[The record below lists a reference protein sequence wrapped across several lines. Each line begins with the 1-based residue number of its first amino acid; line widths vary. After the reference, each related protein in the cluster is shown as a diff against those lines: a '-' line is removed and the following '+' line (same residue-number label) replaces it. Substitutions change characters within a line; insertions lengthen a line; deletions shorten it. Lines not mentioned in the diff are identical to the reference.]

1 MTSAPITFGRPWR
14 VVFHIICLALCLSVL
29 VPMALVVGT
38 AFKPA
43 NEIYDL
49 SPWPAQPTLA
59 NFARLFGET
68 DFLVYMW
75 NSLATTFLRVVAQLA
90 IAILAAYAFARWHFT
105 GSTLIFAL
113 TLGAM
118 MIPHQLVMIPIYIMI
133 ADLGWFDTWAA
144 LIIPNLAMPFAV
156 FLLRQHMMSF
166 PKELL
171 DAAEMDG
178 AGPLTALWRIM
189 LPNLGPALAAL
200 TIVLSIDCWNEYFW
214 PMLVIDSPGAR
225 TVQLGIREFLE
236 ENFEDFGAL
245 MAGVTIASLP
255 VLLVFFILQRRIMET
270 FVASGLKG

>member
-1 MTSAPITFGRPWR
+1 MAPAPIAFGRPWR
-14 VVFHIICLALCLSVL
+14 VTGHILCLALCLSVVAPL
-29 VPMALVVGT
+29 VLVLGT

-49 SPWPAQPTLA
+49 TPWPQRPTLA
-59 NFARLFGET
+59 NFARLLNET
-68 DFLVYMW
+68 DFVLYLW
-75 NSLATTFLRVVAQLA
+75 NSLATTFLRVAGQLA
-90 IAILAAYAFARWHFT
+90 IAVLAAYAFARWRFT
-105 GSTLIFAL
+105 GSTFVFAL

-133 ADLGWFDTWAA
+133 AELEWFDTWAA

-178 AGPLTALWRIM
+178 AGPLTALWRVM
-189 LPNLGPALAAL
+189 LPNLGPAVAAL

-214 PMLVIDSPGAR
+214 PLLVTDTPGAR
-225 TVQLGIREFLE
+225 TVQIGIRQFLE

-245 MAGVTIASLP
+245 MAGVTVASVP
-255 VLLVFFILQRRIMET
+255 VLAVFFVLQRRIMET

>member
-1 MTSAPITFGRPWR
+1 MADAPIAFGRPWR
-14 VVFHIICLALCLSVL
+14 VAGHIVCLALCLSVVAPLML
-29 VPMALVVGT
+29 VLGT

-49 SPWPAQPTLA
+49 TPWPRNPTFA
-59 NFARLFGET
+59 NFVTLMRET
-68 DFLVYMW
+68 EFVLYMW
-75 NSLATTFLRVVAQLA
+75 NSVATTFLRVLGQLA
-90 IAILAAYAFARWHFT
+90 IAVLAAYAFARWRFT
-105 GSTLIFAL
+105 GSTLVFAL

-133 ADLGWFDTWAA
+133 ADLDWFDTWAA
-144 LIIPNLAMPFAV
+144 LIVPNLAMPFAV
-156 FLLRQHMMSF
+156 FLLRQHMMAF
-166 PKELL
+166 PKDLL

-178 AGPLTALWRIM
+178 AGALTALWRVM

-214 PMLVIDSPGAR
+214 PLLVTDSPGSR
-225 TVQLGIREFLE
+225 TVQIGIRQFLE

-245 MAGVTIASLP
+245 MAGVTVASVP
-255 VLLVFFILQRRIMET
+255 VLAVFFLLQRRIMET

>member
-1 MTSAPITFGRPWR
+1 MAAAPIAFGRPWR
-14 VVFHIICLALCLSVL
+14 VAGHILCLALCLSVV
-29 VPMALVVGT
+29 VPMALVLGT

-49 SPWPAQPTLA
+49 TPWPRQPTLD
-59 NFARLFGET
+59 NFAKLFGET
-68 DFLVYMW
+68 EFVLYLW
-75 NSLATTFLRVVAQLA
+75 NSVATTFLRVVGQLA
-90 IAILAAYAFARWHFT
+90 IAVLAAYAFARWRFA
-105 GSTLIFAL
+105 GSTVVFAL

-133 ADLGWFDTWAA
+133 AELDWFDTWAA

-166 PKELL
+166 PKDLL

-178 AGPLTALWRIM
+178 AGPLTALWRVM

-214 PMLVIDSPGAR
+214 PLLVTDSPGSR
-225 TVQLGIREFLE
+225 TVQIGIRQFLE

-245 MAGVTIASLP
+245 MAGVTLASLP
-255 VLLVFFILQRRIMET
+255 VLAVFFVLQRRIMET

>member
-1 MTSAPITFGRPWR
+1 MAVAPVTFGRPWR
-14 VVFHIICLALCLSVL
+14 VAGHIFCLALCLSVIAPL
-29 VPMALVVGT
+29 ALALGT

-49 SPWPAQPTLA
+49 TPWPRNPTFE
-59 NFARLFGET
+59 NFVKLVEET
-68 DFLVYMW
+68 EFVLYLW
-75 NSLATTFLRVVAQLA
+75 NSLATTFLRVLGQLA
-90 IAILAAYAFARWHFT
+90 IAVLAAYAFARWRFT
-105 GSTLIFAL
+105 GSTFVFAL

-133 ADLGWFDTWAA
+133 AELDWFDTWAA

-166 PKELL
+166 PKDLL

-178 AGPLTALWRIM
+178 AGPFTALWRVM

-214 PMLVIDSPGAR
+214 PLLVTDSPGSR
-225 TVQLGIREFLE
+225 TVQIGIRQFLE

-245 MAGVTIASLP
+245 MAGVTVASVP
-255 VLLVFFILQRRIMET
+255 VLAVFFVLQRRIMET

>member
-1 MTSAPITFGRPWR
+1 MPAAPVSFGRPWR
-14 VVFHIICLALCLSVL
+14 IAGHLLCLALCLSVIAPL
-29 VPMALVVGT
+29 VLVLGT
-38 AFKPA
+38 AFKPP

-49 SPWPAQPTLA
+49 TPWPQQPTLA
-59 NFARLFGET
+59 NFTKLLTET
-68 DFLVYMW
+68 EFVHYLW
-75 NSLATTFLRVVAQLA
+75 NSVATTFLRVVGQLV
-90 IAILAAYAFARWHFT
+90 IAVLAAYAFARWRFT
-105 GSTLIFAL
+105 GSTLVFAL

-133 ADLGWFDTWAA
+133 AELDWFDTWAA

-156 FLLRQHMMSF
+156 FLLRQHMLSF
-166 PKELL
+166 PKDLL

-178 AGPLTALWRIM
+178 AGPLTALWRVM

-214 PMLVIDSPGAR
+214 PLLVTDTPGAR
-225 TVQLGIREFLE
+225 TVQIGIRQFLE

-245 MAGVTIASLP
+245 MAGVTVASLP
-255 VLLVFFILQRRIMET
+255 VLAVFFVLQRRIMET

>member
-1 MTSAPITFGRPWR
+1 MAEAPIAFGRPWR
-14 VVFHIICLALCLSVL
+14 VAGHLVCLALCLSVVAPL
-29 VPMALVVGT
+29 VLVLGT

-49 SPWPAQPTLA
+49 TPWPRSPTFA
-59 NFARLFGET
+59 NFVTLMGET
-68 DFLVYMW
+68 EFVRYMW
-75 NSLATTFLRVVAQLA
+75 NSLATTFLRVLGQLA
-90 IAILAAYAFARWHFT
+90 IAVLAAYAFARWRFT
-105 GSTLIFAL
+105 GSTLVFAL

-156 FLLRQHMMSF
+156 FLLRQHMMAF
-166 PKELL
+166 PKDLL

-178 AGPLTALWRIM
+178 AGALTALWRVM

-214 PMLVIDSPGAR
+214 PLLVSDSPASR
-225 TVQLGIREFLE
+225 TVQIGIRQFLE

-245 MAGVTIASLP
+245 MAGVTVASVP
-255 VLLVFFILQRRIMET
+255 VLAVFFLLQRRIMET

>member
-1 MTSAPITFGRPWR
+1 MSTAPLSFGRPWR
-14 VVFHIICLALCLSVL
+14 VAGHLLCLALCLSVVAPL
-29 VPMALVVGT
+29 VLVLGT

-49 SPWPAQPTLA
+49 TPWPQQPTLA
-59 NFARLFGET
+59 NFATLLTET
-68 DFLVYMW
+68 EFALYLW
-75 NSLATTFLRVVAQLA
+75 NSVATTFLRVVGQLA
-90 IAILAAYAFARWHFT
+90 IAVLAAYAFARWHFA
-105 GSTLIFAL
+105 GSTLVFAL

-133 ADLGWFDTWAA
+133 AELDWFDTWAA

-156 FLLRQHMMSF
+156 FLLRQHMLSF
-166 PKELL
+166 PKDLL

-178 AGPLTALWRIM
+178 AGPLTALWRVM

-214 PMLVIDSPGAR
+214 PLLVTDTPGAR
-225 TVQLGIREFLE
+225 TVQIGIRQFLE

-245 MAGVTIASLP
+245 MAGVTVASLP
-255 VLLVFFILQRRIMET
+255 VLAVFFVLQRRIMET

>member
-1 MTSAPITFGRPWR
+1 MAVAPVTFGRPWR
-14 VVFHIICLALCLSVL
+14 VAGHIFCLALCLSVIAPL
-29 VPMALVVGT
+29 ALVLGT

-49 SPWPAQPTLA
+49 TPWPRNPTFE
-59 NFARLFGET
+59 NFVKLVEET
-68 DFLVYMW
+68 EFVLYLW
-75 NSLATTFLRVVAQLA
+75 NSLATTFLRVLGQLA
-90 IAILAAYAFARWHFT
+90 IAVLAAYAFARWRFT
-105 GSTLIFAL
+105 GSTFVFAL

-133 ADLGWFDTWAA
+133 AELDWFDTWAA

-166 PKELL
+166 PKDLL

-178 AGPLTALWRIM
+178 AGPFTALWRVM

-214 PMLVIDSPGAR
+214 PLLVTDSPGSR
-225 TVQLGIREFLE
+225 TVQIGIRQFLE

-245 MAGVTIASLP
+245 MAGVTVASVP
-255 VLLVFFILQRRIMET
+255 VLAVFFVLQRRIMET